1 MADAA
6 ANVNFKTMMSSFDLG
21 PGANSIQFQF
31 AKLQLLLAE
40 LNKSRAMQH
49 MDEITSEQDRAKECA
64 SVIAKARE
72 LQSNGTAPSAGDPIF
87 GLLIPGHAACKS
99 IQDYCKRNGIDYK
112 RGNKDCWDYNLTS
125 LKNHQEQLGTG
136 TSQKMVF
143 LQDFMGQYNSY
154 LTGANSTIREAN
166 QLLRE
171 IAKG

>member
-1 MADAA
+1 MTETAPT
-6 ANVNFKTMMSSFDLG
+6 VNFKTMMSNFDLG

-49 MDEITSEQDRAKECA
+49 MDEITAEQDKAKECA
-64 SVIAKARE
+64 SVIAAARD
-72 LQSNGTAPSAGDPIF
+72 LQSKGTASNATTDAKCASVKTFCDRVKISY
-87 GLLIPGHAACKS
+87 KS
-99 IQDYCKRNGIDYK
+99 
-112 RGNKDCWDYNLTS
+112 GNKDCWEYNLTS
-125 LKNHQEQLGTG
+125 LKNYQEQLGTG